1 MQHPAEGSPS
11 LEESVREIEAELD
24 VIHEVLE
31 VAQFAS
37 ARGFKSVLRIRQQLR
52 LILLETRTNRA
63 ARCIESSA
71 AHAG

>member
-1 MQHPAEGSPS
+1 MQHPVEGSQS

-37 ARGFKSVLRIRQQLR
+37 ARGFKSVLRIRQHLR
-52 LILLETRTNRA
+52 LILLESRTTRGARSLERA
-63 ARCIESSA
+63 TAN
-71 AHAG
+71 AG